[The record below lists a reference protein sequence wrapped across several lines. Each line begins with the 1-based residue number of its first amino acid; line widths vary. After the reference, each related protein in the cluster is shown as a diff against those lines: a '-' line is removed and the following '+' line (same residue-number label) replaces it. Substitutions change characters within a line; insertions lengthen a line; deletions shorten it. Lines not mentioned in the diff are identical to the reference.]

1 VSPAQRLT
9 EANSYGR
16 KEVDMYR
23 NIAAMLVA
31 VALVAAVTLPAKSF
45 AETVAAVDTVIKPR
59 ISVKVQN
66 GNWLDVRVYAVTES
80 GAYDRLGT
88 VTSFTSRTFELP
100 RWITAPT
107 SQIQLVAV
115 PIGSTRSYAAQPVL
129 VSVGDVIEWKLTNNL
144 ALSSIWVRAS

>member
-1 VSPAQRLT
+1 
-9 EANSYGR
+9 
-16 KEVDMYR
+16 MYR
-23 NIAAMLVA
+23 NMARALVS
-31 VALVAAVTLPAKSF
+31 VALVAVVALPPKAF
-45 AETVAAVDTVIKPR
+45 AQSVAAADTVTAPR
-59 ISVKVQN
+59 TSVRVEN
-66 GNWLDVRVYAVTES
+66 GNWLDVRVYAVSES

-88 VTSFTSRTFELP
+88 VTSFTERTFELP

-115 PIGSTRSYAAQPVL
+115 PIGSTRSYAAPPVL

>member
-1 VSPAQRLT
+1 
-9 EANSYGR
+9 
-16 KEVDMYR
+16 MYR
-23 NIAAMLVA
+23 NIAKAIVV
-31 VALVAAVTLPAKSF
+31 VALAAAATLPVKLF
-45 AETVAAVDTVIKPR
+45 AESVVTIDTVTVPR
-59 ISVKVQN
+59 ISVQVEN

-88 VTSFTSRTFELP
+88 VTSFTTRTFQLP

-129 VSVGDVIEWKLTNNL
+129 VSVGEVIEWKLTNNL
-144 ALSSIWVRAS
+144 ALSSIWVRAG